1 MCAGYFLVLL
11 DVTVVNVGAGAVAG
25 QPGDQARFL
34 RGFHAVALGSACLYA
49 AAAALALTLLP
60 GALTPRHGHS

>member
-1 MCAGYFLVLL
+1 M
-11 DVTVVNVGAGAVAG
+11 AGAVAG

-49 AAAALALTLLP
+49 AAVALVLTLLP
-60 GALTPRHGHS
+60 GALTPTHRHS